1 MSALHL
7 LWIVPLAG
15 GAGMFVTAI
24 FAGRR
29 DIPPLCEDCPR
40 VEQEAPIWEKYGI
53 RKEETENDKQTE
65 AISFDLP
72 GV

>member
-1 MSALHL
+1 MNLSNKENRMSTLHL

-15 GAGMFVTAI
+15 GAGMFITAI

-40 VEQEAPIWEKYGI
+40 VEIDDPIGEKYGT
-53 RKEETENDKQTE
+53 K
-65 AISFDLP
+65 
-72 GV
+72 